1 MIKMP
6 VGAKIPPHW
15 ISAVES
21 TEQGTTMIIPMPAR
35 SSKTDEL
42 YSVFMLCETRELRCD
57 CLGFQTHKHC
67 FHVKWLPLAC
77 YKPGRKRGAQ
87 DTQLEAYYSLAPE
100 VLADSQLAVYSTLV
114 KAGRPLSDSQI
125 VQRSHKRI
133 QNVTAR
139 RNELMDFSLVREAGE
154 AKDPISNVMVK
165 LWEAVGCDV
174 VAGLLGRPQE
184 AAA

>member
-15 ISAVES
+15 IETVES
-21 TEQGTTMIIPMPAR
+21 TDRGTTMIIPMPAR
-35 SSKTDEL
+35 SSKTNEL
-42 YSVFMLCETRELRCD
+42 YSVFMHCETRELRCD
-57 CLGFQTHKHC
+57 CLGFQHHGVC

-77 YKPGRKRGAQ
+77 YKPGRKRGSQ
-87 DTQLEAYYSLAPE
+87 DTSRDAYYSLAPDA
-100 VLADSQLAVYSTLV
+100 LADSQLAVYTALLE
-114 KAGRPLSDSQI
+114 AGQPLSDSQI

-139 RNELMDFSLVREAGE
+139 RNELMDASLVREAGE
-154 AKDPISNVMVK
+154 AKDPISGVTVK
-165 LWEAVGCDV
+165 LWEAVSCESFMGV
-174 VAGLLGRPQE
+174 MGRAQG